1 MKTGLFLVCSLVV
14 FGGAVGAADFPGTN
28 RFIVSPQ
35 LVEALAEQARTNHPW
50 LRAADL
56 RADAALW
63 GAAAVR
69 RWEDPMAR
77 VGVMGAE
84 RMRREDDGDL
94 IYGVEQKLPLFG
106 KPQAARAFAQ
116 AGAQRL
122 REEAGYRAAQLQR
135 DVHQQLLKVAFAERA
150 LALSREDVAALDT
163 IVASTEEK
171 YRNGFATQVEL
182 LQSQN
187 ERARRANLLRTD
199 EALLQVER
207 ATLNRLLNRATSAE
221 WPQFLLPA
229 ELAPLPAM
237 AEMIDHAT
245 VSALQL
251 QLVRASVREAQSAL
265 EVARR
270 RGRPDVAVGLDGRQ
284 FADSGEFRE
293 GMFSVAFSIPWGNR
307 RRYAADIRREQHNL
321 EAAEQEVAGVQ
332 LELRDEI
339 TRLSLRIE
347 NARRESTLYRT
358 DIIPRTEQAL
368 SAAHAAWLNDRGTLR
383 DLLEVRRMLVEAR
396 LAEARALA
404 EQHAML
410 ADLVLHCGLGELHQT
425 FRDAARPARTK
436 NEETR

>member
-1 MKTGLFLVCSLVV
+1 MKTGLFLVCSLVLWES
-14 FGGAVGAADFPGTN
+14 GVGAAEVAGTN
-28 RFIVSPQ
+28 RVVVSPG
-35 LVEALAEQARTNHPW
+35 LVEALAEEARTNHPA

-69 RWEDPMAR
+69 QWEDPTAR
-77 VGVMGAE
+77 MGVMGAE

-106 KPQAARAFAQ
+106 KPKAARTFAQ

-122 REEAGYRAAQLQR
+122 REEAGYRAAELQR
-135 DVHQQLLKVAFAERA
+135 DVHRQLLKVAFAGHA
-150 LALSREDVAALDT
+150 LALGREDVAALDT

-171 YRNGFATQVEL
+171 YRNGLATQVEL
-182 LQSQN
+182 LQSQT
-187 ERARRANLLRTD
+187 ERARRVNLLRTD

-207 ATLNRLLNRATSAE
+207 STLNRLLNRPTSAA

-229 ELAPLPAM
+229 ELASMPPM
-237 AEMIDHAT
+237 AEMIEHAT
-245 VSALQL
+245 VSAPQL
-251 QLVRASVREAQSAL
+251 HLVRASVREAQSAL

-270 RGRPDVAVGLDGRQ
+270 QRRPDVTVGLDGRQ
-284 FADSGEFRE
+284 YADTGEFRE
-293 GMFSVAFSIPWGNR
+293 GMFSVALSIPWGNR
-307 RRYAADIRREQHNL
+307 RRYAADVRREQHNL
-321 EAAEQEVAGVQ
+321 DAAEQEVAGVQ

-339 TRLSLRIE
+339 NRLSLQIE

-358 DIIPRTEQAL
+358 DVIPRTEQTL

-383 DLLEVRRMLVEAR
+383 DLLEVRRLLVDAR

-410 ADLVLHCGLGELHQT
+410 ADLVLHCGLGDLDQS
-425 FRDAARPARTK
+425 FRDAARPARSAG
-436 NEETR
+436 EENR